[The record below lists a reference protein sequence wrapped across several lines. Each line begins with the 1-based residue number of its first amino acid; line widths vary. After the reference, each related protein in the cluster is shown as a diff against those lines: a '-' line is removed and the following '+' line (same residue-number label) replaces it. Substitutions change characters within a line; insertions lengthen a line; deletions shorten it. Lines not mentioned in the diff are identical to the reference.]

1 MTSAGSPAANTG
13 TSTGP
18 PAGSIGTSTALPATT
33 TKISTDSPAV
43 TTGTSAALLG
53 ATAKTNFGSPAAS
66 TGASAGSPA
75 ATAPTGRASAWMPVA
90 FAAAGSF
97 LLHALAVL
105 WVWQSW
111 RGFGRV
117 GVLAWIDFPASL
129 TYLRPRGGARLV
141 LSLLLGGLQW
151 GLFGAGLSLLF
162 GRSARRPAR

>member
-1 MTSAGSPAANTG
+1 MSPEDTTR
-13 TSTGP
+13 TST
-18 PAGSIGTSTALPATT
+18 S
-33 TKISTDSPAV
+33 
-43 TTGTSAALLG
+43 SAAG
-53 ATAKTNFGSPAAS
+53 TGNRRAA
-66 TGASAGSPA
+66 
-75 ATAPTGRASAWMPVA
+75 AWMPVA